1 MNEIFAKALE
11 YVLGVWRYRWNALIA
26 AWVVCLA
33 GWVWVAQQ
41 PEMYEAKAR
50 LQIDNNSVL
59 RPLLRGLAIQPDL
72 SRRVNLMSRTLLS
85 RPNLEKLMQVSDLDL
100 QATTPKQ
107 KERIMDMI
115 KSGVRLSGDTRNSS
129 LYSLA
134 YVHPDREE
142 AKRVLQS
149 LITVFVENILGDE
162 RQDSSD
168 AGDFIDQQIEE
179 YEQRMIAAEA
189 RLAEFKKDHVG
200 MLPGQTGDYYRNL
213 EVLTE
218 QLGNARLLLKEA
230 SNRRKTLQRQ
240 IEGEEPSYILSE
252 GDQYEKS
259 IPANARIAFLTK
271 KREQLLLR
279 YTELHPEVA
288 RINRQIEELEVQE
301 QLEASGQVEISSQ
314 ARLRENPTYQRMR
327 AMMFDAEARESEL
340 RARVDEYA
348 KALKEAKDDV
358 NRVPEIEAE
367 LKNLNRDYQAISQ
380 QHANLLKRRE
390 SARLSGEIEKKSDNI
405 KFKVVD
411 PPFVPSKPTH
421 PNKLLLNVA
430 VIVLAL
436 VVGITCSSLL
446 L

>member
-1 MNEIFAKALE
+1 MNEIIAKALE
-11 YVLGVWRYRWNALIA
+11 YVLGVWRYRWSALVA
-26 AWVVCLA
+26 AWVVCVA
-33 GWVWVAQQ
+33 GWIYVAQM

-72 SRRVNLMSRTLLS
+72 SRRVELMSRTLLS

-107 KERIMDMI
+107 KESLMNTI
-115 KSGVRLSGDTRNSS
+115 KSGVSLSGDTRNSS

-134 YVHPDREE
+134 YVHPNREE

-168 AGDFIDQQIEE
+168 AGEFIDQQIKD

-200 MLPGQTGDYYRNL
+200 MMPGQTGDYYRNL

-252 GDQYEKS
+252 GDQYEDS
-259 IPANARIAFLTK
+259 IPADARIAFLQK
-271 KREQLLLR
+271 KLDELLLR
-279 YTELHPEVA
+279 YTELYPEVV
-288 RINRQIEELEVQE
+288 RIKRQIADLEEQSLK
-301 QLEASGQVEISSQ
+301 EASGQVEISPESQ
-314 ARLRENPTYQRMR
+314 LRQSPTYQHMR
-327 AMMFDAEARESEL
+327 TMLVDAEARESEL
-340 RARVDEYA
+340 SARVAEYSQ
-348 KALKEAKDDV
+348 ALKQAKEDV
-358 NRVPEIEAE
+358 NRVPEIE
-367 LKNLNRDYQAISQ
+367 R
-380 QHANLLKRRE
+380 
-390 SARLSGEIEKKSDNI
+390 
-405 KFKVVD
+405 V
-411 PPFVPSKPTH
+411 
-421 PNKLLLNVA
+421 
-430 VIVLAL
+430 
-436 VVGITCSSLL
+436 
-446 L
+446 